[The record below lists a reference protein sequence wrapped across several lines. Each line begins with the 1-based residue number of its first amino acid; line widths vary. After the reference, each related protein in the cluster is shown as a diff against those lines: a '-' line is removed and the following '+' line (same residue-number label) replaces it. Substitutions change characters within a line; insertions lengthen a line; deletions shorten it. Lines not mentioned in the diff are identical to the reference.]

1 MATQRTARTIAGPTS
16 DLDKLADPIDRIAVM
31 FAELG
36 TELGVLGEQLRGPN
50 AERATTNGEST
61 TNTEGETV
69 ITGER
74 SIQRGG
80 HAAAPPDRPEPPGPA
95 PGSRRAR
102 PAVPD
107 RIPFPEATIRTGS
120 APVPGEPVDTSFA
133 EPTQTPAAQAAGAAP
148 HSGAV
153 PAQQDRAHQDGGAPQ
168 GAHDRPGTAPHPRRA
183 GSERPAANLA
193 SEHEFARYAASSP
206 ASARGQQPDG
216 FLTWLN
222 RPVGGGE
229 QAPPP
234 GCAMPPAPPLLPPKP
249 PMLDRLANWTSRQ
262 GTRVLAWSGAA
273 ITLLGVVLLMV
284 MAVQNGWIGPLGRVA
299 GGAALGAVL
308 LGSAFWVRHRSAVAG
323 AFALA
328 ATGIAVLYLDVLAA
342 TALYDF
348 LPAPAGLA
356 TALVLGVL
364 GLWLAD
370 RWRSQAL
377 AVGVVLGC
385 ALCAPL
391 LFGPVL
397 REPPATALLTAFL
410 VVLKIAATPV
420 QVRRAW
426 RGLTAASAVP
436 AILAALV
443 GDGHALVAGTPWP
456 AACAALAVTAAGLAL
471 AVLTARRRPRD
482 PLAIALL
489 ITAATPTLLAAPML
503 GRLPALG
510 VLAFVAALHFAVWC
524 AGRAGR
530 LPGPLGIIAGG
541 VGAATAFQA
550 TLLVAGGSG
559 RSLSLLAEALLLALL
574 AHRLRGKGLL
584 LGSALFGAAGVLIA
598 LVSEVPPTLFLAFAA
613 EPYLSGGTAA
623 MISGLAAFL
632 LIGASTTATTWSA
645 IRLGVLA
652 RTPRAVLPAAVGL
665 LYGGGGAVLTLSLLV
680 APGDT
685 GFLAGHALIT
695 VSWMVLA
702 FLSLLRGIHSVPAR
716 VAGFVLV
723 GVALAKLLVFDL
735 GALSGLVR
743 VLVFLAAGLILLA
756 GGTRY
761 ARLIAERDAREA

>member
-1 MATQRTARTIAGPTS
+1 MATQRTARTIAGPAS

-50 AERATTNGEST
+50 AERATTTGEDT
-61 TNTEGETV
+61 TNTEGDTV

-74 SIQRGG
+74 STSNGG
-80 HAAAPPDRPEPPGPA
+80 PAAAPPDRPAPPGPA
-95 PGSRRAR
+95 PGSRRTR

-107 RIPFPEATIRTGS
+107 RIPLPEATIRTGS
-120 APVPGEPVDTSFA
+120 APIPGEPVDTSFA

-148 HSGAV
+148 YSGPV
-153 PAQQDRAHQDGGAPQ
+153 PAQQDRAHQDGGAAVAPQ
-168 GAHDRPGTAPHPRRA
+168 AAHALPGTAPHPRA
-183 GSERPAANLA
+183 PGSEHLAAQRA
-193 SEHEFARYAASSP
+193 FPQHAAAAYP
-206 ASARGQQPDG
+206 GPPPDG
-216 FLTWLN
+216 LLTWLN

-234 GCAMPPAPPLLPPKP
+234 GPAMPPAPPLFPPKP

-308 LGSAFWVRHRSAVAG
+308 LGSAFRVRHRSAVAG

-342 TALYDF
+342 TALYGF

-356 TALVLGVL
+356 TALVLGAL

-397 REPPATALLTAFL
+397 REPAATALLTAFL

-420 QVRRAW
+420 QVRRSW

-436 AILAALV
+436 AIIAALV
-443 GDGHALVAGTPWP
+443 GDGHALVTGAPWP
-456 AACAALAVTAAGLAL
+456 AACAALAVTATGLAL
-471 AVLTARRRPRD
+471 AVITARRRPRD

-503 GRLPALG
+503 DRFAALG
-510 VLAFVAALHFAVWC
+510 VLALVAALYSAVWC
-524 AGRAGR
+524 AGRAGG
-530 LPGPLGIIAGG
+530 LPAALGVVAGG

-559 RSLSLLAEALLLALL
+559 RSLSLLVEALLLALL
-574 AHRLRGKGLL
+574 AHRLRGRGLL
-584 LGSALFGAAGVLIA
+584 LGAALFGAAGVLIA
-598 LVSEVPPTLFLAFAA
+598 LVSPAPPTLFLAFAA
-613 EPYLSGGTAA
+613 EPYASGGISA
-623 MISGLAAFL
+623 MLSGLAAFL

-645 IRLGVLA
+645 IGLGVLA
-652 RTPRAVLPAAVGL
+652 RTPRAVLPAAAGL

-680 APGDT
+680 APDRT

-735 GALSGLVR
+735 AALSGLVR